1 MKRWLNFKHLKDA
14 NTTYW
19 AHAYYSLKEAVVLL
33 IWSLLS
39 IVHAF
44 IPWLFDFQLLIW
56 RIDQIIELH
65 KFIPQHPAWDD
76 LKKKINDQ

>member
-1 MKRWLNFKHLKDA
+1 MRL
-14 NTTYW
+14 Y
-19 AHAYYSLKEAVVLL
+19 
-33 IWSLLS
+33 
-39 IVHAF
+39 
-44 IPWLFDFQLLIW
+44 FQLLIW